1 MVSNTILKRKIC
13 AQSELGST
21 PVINHQSQHKIGMLV
36 FFFIFHF
43 SIKYSY
49 HLTLE
54 LVDARVGWE
63 ETLEWRRCEQ
73 INVYWFHKMSRA
85 AAQDCLGKVSILRQR
100 LKIKVQLLN
109 DHNNL
114 MVLSIVYIILNLSN
128 QYPTFSR
135 LGQDWY
141 STLILWGHYTKSSGQ
156 QNHQK

>member
-1 MVSNTILKRKIC
+1 
-13 AQSELGST
+13 
-21 PVINHQSQHKIGMLV
+21 
-36 FFFIFHF
+36 
-43 SIKYSY
+43 
-49 HLTLE
+49 
-54 LVDARVGWE
+54 
-63 ETLEWRRCEQ
+63 
-73 INVYWFHKMSRA
+73 MSRA

-141 STLILWGHYTKSSGQ
+141 STLIL
-156 QNHQK
+156 